1 MDFKNKYLK
10 YKKKYIGLKKQ
21 LGGNRKSFLEKL
33 KKERKKAFNTF
44 LHAKVLKALYDAIYN
59 DSIKMEDKIQ
69 ILKIIFPKSML
80 VNEDGGLDE
89 LFGIN
94 DEDKLIATGGENN
107 EDNINA
113 MGGVSWSGI
122 WNSETYKMEDNEWF
136 LDLDHYDYDSRLQ
149 KYLEDNEG
157 EKSGYGGD
165 QLVNKLEDI
174 SSNLPISYPCLTD
187 NEYDNNDDRIE
198 EDNNELEKV
207 VEEIDRI
214 PGYGI
219 EFLELVKNTTYEQK
233 KTI

>member
-1 MDFKNKYLK
+1 MNILYNIFYMD
-10 YKKKYIGLKKQ
+10 YKKKYLELKKQ
-21 LGGNRKSFLEKL
+21 FGGNRKSFLEKL

-69 ILKIIFPKSML
+69 IFKIIFPKSIL
-80 VNEDGGLDE
+80 VDDNDGLDE
-89 LFGIN
+89 LFGI
-94 DEDKLIATGGENN
+94 DDMDKFRATKGENY
-107 EDNINA
+107 ERGWGE
-113 MGGVSWSGI
+113 MWGGIYDPIRGEF
-122 WNSETYKMEDNEWF
+122 NNDEWF

-157 EKSGYGGD
+157 DE
-165 QLVNKLEDI
+165 LVNKLEDI
-174 SSNLPISYPCLTD
+174 SSNLPISYPCPTD

-207 VEEIDRI
+207 VEEIDKI

-233 KTI
+233 K